1 MATLIKNTR
10 SNQCFFLEASNINTW
25 LCIFFSLGWDFI
37 DIFIKPLHQLIECL
51 KKKKRFPLVRQ
62 GPNNSNDAGE
72 KRLRPIAHGHKCV
85 CVRVFA
91 FSPQWQSWAV
101 SSGFNHER
109 FYNGSLIPSSR
120 TARADKINPALLRIE
135 TINHLFSLNSTESLW
150 QVRKTRVLC
159 IKCYFSYS
167 FLFSLPSF
175 HSPSLRHVLVYIISL
190 PHADKCLN
198 LLTGW
203 HSRRVFKSPQTPRRV
218 FSIFAWRLIKLW
230 LRSVSEPADECKCIH
245 AFAVFVSSFFFIF
258 QIG

>member
-1 MATLIKNTR
+1 M
-10 SNQCFFLEASNINTW
+10 FFPRGQQYQYVVVYFFQLEMGFHWHFHKTIAPVDW
-25 LCIFFSLGWDFI
+25 MF
-37 DIFIKPLHQLIECL
+37 
-51 KKKKRFPLVRQ
+51 KKKKRFSLVRQ

-167 FLFSLPSF
+167 FLVSLPSF
-175 HSPSLRHVLVYIISL
+175 HSPSLRHALVYIISL

-245 AFAVFVSSFFFIF
+245 AFAVFVSSLFFIF

>member
-1 MATLIKNTR
+1 M
-10 SNQCFFLEASNINTW
+10 
-25 LCIFFSLGWDFI
+25 
-37 DIFIKPLHQLIECL
+37 
-51 KKKKRFPLVRQ
+51 VRQ

-72 KRLRPIAHGHKCV
+72 KRLRPIAHGHKCM

-175 HSPSLRHVLVYIISL
+175 HSPSLRHALVYIISL